1 MKKHARV
8 ERFRRHSPVMP
19 EKEGIRRVCT
29 ALEGSCLRGSDK
41 TGLGSMQSL
50 DPGHGRYR
58 SLPLVFLGLLLC
70 FPPVGYGASREAT
83 VGGPGQ
89 VGSPETGVAPIQPV
103 QPAPESLQEE
113 IPDWK
118 ARWEL
123 ARLLSY
129 VKRYEE
135 SLVEYGRVLE
145 EKPDL
150 WEAKVETAQVLYW
163 SGRQSEASR
172 TLEEIPAGH
181 LDERARLLMADLYVA
196 RKAYDKAEPIFRAHL
211 KSHPEDY
218 RAAVKLADVLS
229 WTRRYEEAILLYK
242 EVLNAR
248 PDDIQIRRK
257 YAYVLIWAGRP
268 SEAAAELRKTL
279 KP

>member
-1 MKKHARV
+1 MPAMAGVQRV
-8 ERFRRHSPVMP
+8 GTVLP
-19 EKEGIRRVCT
+19 
-29 ALEGSCLRGSDK
+29 GSCLHGSDK
-41 TGLGSMQSL
+41 TGFVPAKPPN
-50 DPGHGRYR
+50 PGHRLYR
-58 SLPLVFLGLLLC
+58 SLPMAVLGLLLC
-70 FPPVGYGASREAT
+70 FTPVGYGASREAA
-83 VGGPGQ
+83 VGVPGP

-135 SLVEYGRVLE
+135 SLVEYERVLE

-150 WEAKVETAQVLYW
+150 WEAKVELAQVLYW

-172 TLEEIPAGH
+172 TLEAIPAGH
-181 LDERARLLMADLYVA
+181 MDERARLLMADLYVA
-196 RKAYDKAEPIFRAHL
+196 RKAYDKAEPIFRDHL
-211 KSHPEDY
+211 KAHPEDY

-257 YAYVLIWAGRP
+257 YAYVLIWAGRQW
-268 SEAAAELRKTL
+268 EAAAELRKTL